1 MNEQPVVPVILSGGA
16 GSRLWPLSREHYP
29 KQCLNLLGEHTLLQD
44 TVLRVAGLPYVQA
57 PMVVCNEAHRFLVAE
72 QLRAINRM
80 PQAILLEP
88 AGRSTAPA
96 VAVAALEALKHDS
109 EAVLLVLPADH
120 LIQNAARFHE
130 ALAIA
135 RMAADEGELVTFG
148 VVPTHAETGF
158 GYIKAGR
165 DKTGTRPIQ
174 AFIEKPDLARAE
186 QYLASGDYYWN
197 SGMFMFRAERYLQ
210 ELAQHAP
217 QILDSARAAID
228 SARRD
233 MDFTRLAEEPFL
245 ACPADSIDYAVME
258 KTTRALVVPLD
269 AGWSD
274 VGSWSALGEASPQD
288 AQRNVVQGDVLLDDV
303 ADSYVWAQSRLVALV
318 GVRDHIVVETADAV
332 MVAPKARAQDV
343 KRIVEQLKAQGR
355 SEHLM
360 HRRVYRPWGWYEG
373 IASSERF
380 QVKQICVNP
389 GASLSLQMH
398 HHRAEHWIV
407 VKGTARVT
415 RGDEVFLLSEDEST
429 YIPVGTSH
437 RLENP
442 GKIPLHLI
450 EVQTGSYLGED
461 DIVRF
466 EDKYGR

>member
-1 MNEQPVVPVILSGGA
+1 MNQRSVIPVILSGGA
-16 GSRLWPLSREHYP
+16 GSRLWPLSREYYP

-44 TVLRVAGLPYVQA
+44 TVLRLKDLPYIQA
-57 PMVVCNEAHRFLVAE
+57 PLVVCNEAHRFLVAE

-96 VAVAALEALKHDS
+96 VAVAALEALARDP
-109 EAVLLVLPADH
+109 EAILLVLPADH
-120 LIQNAARFHE
+120 LIQNPARFHE

-135 RMAADEGELVTFG
+135 QMAAGEGELVTFG

-165 DKTGTRPIQ
+165 DKSGTRPIQ
-174 AFIEKPDLARAE
+174 AFIEKPDQTRAE
-186 QYLASGDYYWN
+186 QYLVSGDYYWN

-217 QILDSARAAID
+217 QILESAHAAIA

-233 MDFTRLAEEPFL
+233 MDFTRLAEEAFL

-258 KTTRALVVPLD
+258 KTAHALVVPLD

-274 VGSWSALGEASPQD
+274 VGSWSSLGEASPQD
-288 AQRNVVQGDVLLDDV
+288 AQRNVVQGDVLLEDV

-332 MVAPKARAQDV
+332 MVAPRARAQDV
-343 KRIVEQLKAQGR
+343 KRIVDQLKAQGR

-373 IASSERF
+373 IANSERF
-380 QVKQICVNP
+380 QVKQIYVNA

-429 YIPVGTSH
+429 YIPVGTNH

-466 EDKYGR
+466 EDRYGR

>member
-1 MNEQPVVPVILSGGA
+1 MNQQPVVPVILSGGA

-57 PMVVCNEAHRFLVAE
+57 SVVVCNEAHRFLVAE

-96 VAVAALEALKHDS
+96 VAAAALEALKHDP
-109 EAVLLVLPADH
+109 EAILLVLPADH
-120 LIQNAARFHE
+120 LIQNPARFHE
-130 ALAIA
+130 ALEIA

-217 QILDSARAAID
+217 QILDSARVAID

-233 MDFTRLAEEPFL
+233 MDFTRLVEEPFL

-258 KTTRALVVPLD
+258 KTARALVVPLD

-318 GVRDHIVVETADAV
+318 GVRDHIVVETTDAV

-415 RGDEVFLLSEDEST
+415 RGDDVFLLGEDEST
-429 YIPVGTSH
+429 YIPLGISH